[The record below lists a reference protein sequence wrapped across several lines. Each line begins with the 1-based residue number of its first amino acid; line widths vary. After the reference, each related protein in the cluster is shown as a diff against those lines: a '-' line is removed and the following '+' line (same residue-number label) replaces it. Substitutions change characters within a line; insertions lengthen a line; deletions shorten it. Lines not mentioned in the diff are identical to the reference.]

1 MTESAG
7 GGRGGR
13 PFGGPVG
20 GPGEGAPESGRSRY
34 ARPVPGS
41 RDIAPSPVTPAEALA
56 AGSPRAATRGHR
68 RRAFIAV
75 ARVAGPPAA
84 LAVVATAVLVAVAVL
99 LSGSRSVA
107 VNAWLLTIG
116 GLALWTFWRALA
128 RALPTAAS
136 SAFDV
141 IRDRPVEPPST
152 LYDVIAIEGAIL
164 DAEWSR
170 GGVDH
175 RLRPLLR
182 KIASARLIEH
192 HQVDLETE
200 PVEARRVLGEEL
212 WALVG
217 PDAQA
222 AAADAQAAAADAA
235 DPQPD
240 RSHLAELAGVAG
252 TADTLRSHADTP
264 LPTEWTRSHHGRRGM
279 PRADIRRAIDLLEAL

>member
-1 MTESAG
+1 MTDPAG
-7 GGRGGR
+7 GGSGGR
-13 PFGGPVG
+13 PDGGPDG
-20 GPGEGAPESGRSRY
+20 RAPETGRSRY
-34 ARPVPGS
+34 ARPVPS
-41 RDIAPSPVTPAEALA
+41 PRDLAPAPVPPAEGSA
-56 AGSPRAATRGHR
+56 ASGLGAATRGDR
-68 RRAFIAV
+68 RQAFVAIARIV
-75 ARVAGPPAA
+75 GPPVA
-84 LAVVATAVLVAVAVL
+84 LAVVATAVLVAVAVVL
-99 LSGSRSVA
+99 VGSRSVA

-136 SAFDV
+136 SAFDIV
-141 IRDRPVEPPST
+141 RDRSVEPPSR

-182 KIASARLIEH
+182 TIASARLIEH

-200 PVEARRVLGEEL
+200 PIEARRILGEEL

-217 PDAQA
+217 PNVGPRTGPA
-222 AAADAQAAAADAA
+222 AAAVANS
-235 DPQPD
+235 QPG

-252 TADTLRSHADTP
+252 TADTHRSHADTP
-264 LPTEWTRSHHGRRGM
+264 VPTEWTHSHHGRRGM

>member
-1 MTESAG
+1 MSDPAG
-7 GGRGGR
+7 GESGGR
-13 PFGGPVG
+13 PVGGPG
-20 GPGEGAPESGRSRY
+20 ERPGEGAPESGRSRY
-34 ARPVPGS
+34 ARPAPGP
-41 RDIAPSPVTPAEALA
+41 RDIAPATAAPAEAA
-56 AGSPRAATRGHR
+56 AARSLGAATRGNR
-68 RRAFIAV
+68 RRVFVAV
-75 ARVAGPPAA
+75 ARIAGPPVA

-116 GLALWTFWRALA
+116 GLAVWTFWRALA

-136 SAFDV
+136 SAFDIV
-141 IRDRPVEPPST
+141 RDRPVEPPSR

-170 GGVDH
+170 GGADH
-175 RLRPLLR
+175 RLRPILR

-200 PVEARRVLGEEL
+200 PIEARRILGEEL

-222 AAADAQAAAADAA
+222 AAAVAAN
-235 DPQPD
+235 PQSG

-252 TADTLRSHADTP
+252 TADTLRPHADTP
-264 LPTEWTRSHHGRRGM
+264 LPTEWTHSHHGRRGM